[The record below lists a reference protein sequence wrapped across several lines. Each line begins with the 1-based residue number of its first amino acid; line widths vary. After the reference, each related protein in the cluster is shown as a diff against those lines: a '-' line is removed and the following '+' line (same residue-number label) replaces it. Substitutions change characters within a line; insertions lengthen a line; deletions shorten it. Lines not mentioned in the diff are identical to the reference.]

1 MKLYRVENLGK
12 GNGLWYHINQ
22 EYAGTII
29 TLDLTNKNLPMPW
42 DKAIQSG
49 HYKSAA
55 ESLEQ
60 LRFWFSFEDLL
71 KLRPAGFNLYEIDVD
86 NCIYNNTEWYSHP
99 LFQEDAVNSR
109 IRLDLDIL
117 YSQSKE

>member
-1 MKLYRVENLGK
+1 MKLYRVENLSK

-29 TLDLTNKNLPMPW
+29 TLDLTNKDLPMPW
-42 DKAIQSG
+42 NEQIKQG
-49 HYKSAA
+49 MYKSAA
-55 ESLEQ
+55 ESIEQ

-71 KLRPAGFNLYEIDVD
+71 KLRPAGFNLYEIDVED
-86 NCIYNNTEWYSHP
+86 IIYNKTEWYTHP
-99 LFQEDAVNSR
+99 LFQEERVNSR

-117 YSQSKE
+117 HSAAKE